1 MNKHPEQTELTRK
14 AILDAFWLLAKEN
27 GIGEVSASSVMK
39 KAGYNRGTFYVYF
52 TDIPD
57 VIHQTEEGIINEYT
71 SMLSEYAS
79 DGIPKDLSSVISVMI
94 QKMNDFGDRLFILLG
109 NGGDPNFLPMV
120 RNTFIE
126 HLPLPFPNKGY
137 VISYIT
143 SALVGVLIY
152 WYETGKKDSLETVIE
167 VTHKLITKGIPE
179 LMA

>member
-1 MNKHPEQTELTRK
+1 
-14 AILDAFWLLAKEN
+14 
-27 GIGEVSASSVMK
+27 
-39 KAGYNRGTFYVYF
+39 
-52 TDIPD
+52 
-57 VIHQTEEGIINEYT
+57 
-71 SMLSEYAS
+71 MLSEYAS

-94 QKMNDFGDRLFILLG
+94 QKMNDFWDRLFILLG

-152 WYETGKKDSLETVIE
+152 WYETGKKDSLETVANQLLGIIDPAPDLKTTNV
-167 VTHKLITKGIPE
+167 VTERECTGGDAVCILFKRHDRVMGVQGAKICLIHRICYFSQIN
-179 LMA
+179 A